1 MATCYR
7 CNRCGVF
14 ETNKFCDIKKHC
26 IRKNPCKKKND
37 FLFLSDDQILALTLI
52 PYQNNSHIISENDT
66 LHLKNYNVLEKN
78 KKELFNELDTIEK
91 NKVKICKYCNQEF
104 TLITDLKKHII
115 LNCFFKEAEKK
126 EELKK
131 NKENIT
137 NNIENSYNNCDIN
150 VNSSVGT
157 LNSTTNNTNNTTNN
171 TTNNNINIYLE
182 IKNPIPFDND
192 WDLSKISESEKT
204 KIMVSKVM
212 YTKLLE
218 NILKNEIN
226 LNVIIDKDK
235 DLGMVYKNDTDKYI
249 QMNAKDIVAT
259 TMEKLN
265 AHLNE
270 INKNDSE
277 VFNEVIDFTRK
288 MINKKF
294 IDFQNNTTVQEN
306 VGNFVCDIFET
317 KRMEA
322 INMAKNVVKISKFDG
337 Y

>member
-37 FLFLSDDQILALTLI
+37 YIFLSDDQMLALTLI
-52 PYQNNSHIISENDT
+52 PFQNNLHIINENDIN
-66 LHLKNYNVLEKN
+66 HLKNYNKLEKN
-78 KKELFNELDTIEK
+78 KKELFNELDCIEK
-91 NKVKICKYCNQEF
+91 NKIKICKYCNQEF

-115 LNCFFKEAEKK
+115 LNCFFKEIEKR
-126 EELKK
+126 EEDEEK
-131 NKENIT
+131 NFGKNTNTELESEIINSFHNCEINNV
-137 NNIENSYNNCDIN
+137 NNIN
-150 VNSSVGT
+150 T
-157 LNSTTNNTNNTTNN
+157 LNN

-192 WDLSKISESEKT
+192 WDLSKISDSEKT

-212 YTKLLE
+212 YTRLLE

-249 QMNAKDIVAT
+249 QMKAKDIVAT

-265 AHLNE
+265 SHLNE

-294 IDFQNNTTVQEN
+294 IDFQNNSSVQEN
-306 VGNFVCDIFET
+306 VGNFVCNIFET
-317 KRMEA
+317 KRNQAMD
-322 INMAKNVVKISKFDG
+322 MAKNVVKISKFDG